1 MLPVMGIWTLLINA
15 LKVGYLAYGGGGTMI
30 VLVHRLFVAPGF
42 ISEDL
47 FSRMVG
53 TTFLVPGPFG
63 INIGALAGYEVGG
76 LIGII
81 IMVLG
86 ITAPSF
92 TLMPIFWHIF
102 KNLTENRWTLGFKKA
117 TKVIGWAL
125 SFFAAILILK
135 NVIVHIGHTM
145 SIVVSI
151 YSLIWIWI
159 MYKYKLHP
167 AWFIGITMAVGIAM
181 GLVGLA

>member
-1 MLPVMGIWTLLINA
+1 
-15 LKVGYLAYGGGGTMI
+15 MI
-30 VLVHRLFVAPGF
+30 VLVHRLFVQAGYL
-42 ISEDL
+42 SEDI

-63 INIGALAGYEVGG
+63 INIGALAGLEVYGI
-76 LIGII
+76 IGVI

-86 ITAPSF
+86 IIAPSF
-92 TLMPIFWHIF
+92 TLMPLMWKLMAHMP
-102 KNLTENRWTLGFKKA
+102 ENRWTIGFKKA

-135 NVIVHIGHTM
+135 GLIAHTGHTLA
-145 SIVVSI
+145 IWITI
-151 YSLIWIWI
+151 YSLIWITI

-167 AWFIGITMAVGIAM
+167 GWFIGFTMIVGIFLGM
-181 GLVGLA
+181 VHVI